1 MTQETP
7 DKQPPKTPPPPG
19 RGNNPSSGGQNQPVN
34 PADPNAVL
42 QAKFDQLRKEVDAQ
56 QNADQARKSAEEK
69 KQKAEDANDAKRLK
83 RIGDGTS
90 WSGPGKI
97 FDNLWGKWYFKGQPV
112 KVAKYENQFGDNISN
127 LSLGTEQLNV
137 FGSQVDMVVNP
148 FIWIKFGIAG
158 AKFGAGQAWGAYQRK
173 WGDPTSRP
181 SFPPAASTA
190 VGGAIA
196 GLGIGLPFLLG
207 AGGRTLIQL
216 SDNTDMTYFGTSV
229 DIKRHVDSYEITLQK
244 NAKTHMLAVAALMVG
259 VVFIGIANLIVRLAW
274 YNFEPELAD
283 KSVTFDP
290 SKGEGS
296 KTSEEASAVDKKNAA
311 KETAAA
317 TDDRLSED
325 WEDQWKYPKLFART
339 LVPLFETRW
348 VGVLI
353 LLENS
358 LVRQLEWA
366 QGRLNTMKQKLA
378 LARWDLADL
387 QRRIA
392 LQATPT
398 AQEGTGELDSLQT
411 QAADLEARVAEL
423 QAGLAERQARVDEL
437 TTDIKAG
444 EPE

>member
-34 PADPNAVL
+34 PADPNAAL
-42 QAKFDQLRKEVDAQ
+42 QAKVDQLRKEVDAQ

-69 KQKAEDANDAKRLK
+69 KQKAEDANEAKRLK

-90 WSGPGKI
+90 WAGPGKI

-173 WGDPTSRP
+173 WGDPTSKP
-181 SFPPAASTA
+181 SFPPAAYTA
-190 VGGAIA
+190 IGGAMA
-196 GLGIGLPFLLG
+196 FLGIGLPFLLG

-229 DIKRHVDSYEITLQK
+229 DIKRHVDNYEITLQK

-296 KTSEEASAVDKKNAA
+296 KSADVDSSTEKKPFANDSG
-311 KETAAA
+311 KA
-317 TDDRLSED
+317 TDDRLSEE

-348 VGVLI
+348 VGILI

-366 QGRLNTMKQKLA
+366 QGRLNAMKQKLEI
-378 LARWDLADL
+378 ARWELR
-387 QRRIA
+387 Q
-392 LQATPT
+392 LQASTLILALPFMEE
-398 AQEGTGELDSLQT
+398 ATGELANLAGET
-411 QAADLEARVAEL
+411 ARLETRVAEL
-423 QAGLAERQARVDEL
+423 EAGLAERQAKVDEL

>member
-1 MTQETP
+1 
-7 DKQPPKTPPPPG
+7 
-19 RGNNPSSGGQNQPVN
+19 
-34 PADPNAVL
+34 
-42 QAKFDQLRKEVDAQ
+42 
-56 QNADQARKSAEEK
+56 
-69 KQKAEDANDAKRLK
+69 
-83 RIGDGTS
+83 
-90 WSGPGKI
+90 
-97 FDNLWGKWYFKGQPV
+97 
-112 KVAKYENQFGDNISN
+112 
-127 LSLGTEQLNV
+127 
-137 FGSQVDMVVNP
+137 
-148 FIWIKFGIAG
+148 
-158 AKFGAGQAWGAYQRK
+158 
-173 WGDPTSRP
+173 
-181 SFPPAASTA
+181 
-190 VGGAIA
+190 
-196 GLGIGLPFLLG
+196 
-207 AGGRTLIQL
+207 
-216 SDNTDMTYFGTSV
+216 
-229 DIKRHVDSYEITLQK
+229 
-244 NAKTHMLAVAALMVG
+244 MLAVAALMVG

-283 KSVTFDP
+283 KSVTFAP

-398 AQEGTGELDSLQT
+398 AQEGTGELDGLQT